1 MDWTNYRMSPPG
13 HSVNGFLQ
21 HVRRTAAG
29 ILAYTAAVALPSH
42 PMLTRLPYTLLWILA
57 LPLVLLRLAWRA
69 RRQPAYL
76 RHLGERFGRYRTR
89 APVGVIWVHAV
100 SVGETRAA
108 EPLVRALL
116 AEWPEHSVLLT
127 HMTPTGR
134 ETSKALF
141 RDEARVLRAYLPYD
155 LGCFAHAFLRHFRP
169 LFGVV
174 METELWPNLL
184 AACRRRHIPVMLAN
198 ARLSERSARRY
209 ARLPALTA
217 LTLKALAA
225 IGAQSAADA
234 ARLTQLGARR
244 VTVTG
249 NLKFDIAPPGAML
262 VLGRSLRERIGNR
275 PVLLAAS
282 TREGEEA
289 LLLDAFVRQATPEAL
304 LLLVPRHPQRFDEV
318 AALASARGLALQ
330 RRSTEEAVRAQTR
343 VLLGDSMG
351 EMFAYYAAADVA
363 LIGGSWLPFGGQNLI
378 EACAVGTAVVI
389 GPHTFNFQAVAEDAE
404 RAGAAVR
411 AQDAEA
417 GMRVA
422 LALVAD
428 PARRDEIAAA
438 GRAFATTH
446 QGATARSVALLRALA
461 VRREA

>member
-1 MDWTNYRMSPPG
+1 M
-13 HSVNGFLQ
+13 
-21 HVRRTAAG
+21 
-29 ILAYTAAVALPSH
+29 LA
-42 PMLTRLPYTLLWILA
+42 RLSYTLLWLLA

-116 AEWPEHSVLLT
+116 AQWPEHSVLIT

-134 ETSKALF
+134 DTSQTLF
-141 RDEARVLRAYLPYD
+141 RDEPRVLRAYLPYD
-155 LGCFAHAFLRHFRP
+155 VGCLAHAFLRHFRP
-169 LFGVV
+169 LFGVI

-184 AACRRRHIPVMLAN
+184 AACRRRRIPVMLAN
-198 ARLSERSARRY
+198 ARLSARSARRY
-209 ARLPALTA
+209 ARLPALTT
-217 LTLKALAA
+217 LTMKALAA
-225 IGAQSAADA
+225 IGAQTAADA

-249 NLKFDIAPPGAML
+249 NIKFDIAPPAPMLALGAT
-262 VLGRSLRERIGNR
+262 LRARIGDGR
-275 PVLLAAS
+275 PVVLAAS

-289 LLLDAFVRQATPEAL
+289 LLLDAFARHAPHSAL
-304 LLLVPRHPQRFDEV
+304 LLLVPRHPQRFEEV
-318 AALASARGLALQ
+318 AALAGARGLPLQ
-330 RRSTEEAVRAQTR
+330 RRSAEEAVQAGTR

-378 EACAVGTAVVI
+378 EACAVGTPAVV
-389 GPHTFNFQAVAEDAE
+389 GPHTFNFHAVAEDAV
-404 RAGAAVR
+404 RSGAALR
-411 AQDAEA
+411 AQDADE
-417 GMRVA
+417 GMRAA
-422 LALVAD
+422 LELLAD
-428 PARRDEIAAA
+428 TARREAASAA
-438 GRAFATTH
+438 GKAFATTH
-446 QGATARSVALLRALA
+446 QGATARSVALLRQLRA
-461 VRREA
+461 

>member
-1 MDWTNYRMSPPG
+1 
-13 HSVNGFLQ
+13 
-21 HVRRTAAG
+21 
-29 ILAYTAAVALPSH
+29 
-42 PMLTRLPYTLLWILA
+42 MLTRLPYTLLWILA
-57 LPLVLLRLAWRA
+57 LPLVLLRLLWRA

-76 RHLGERFGRYRTR
+76 RHVSERFGRYRVR
-89 APVGVIWVHAV
+89 APLAVIWVHAV

-116 AEWPEHSVLLT
+116 ARWPEHSVLLT

-134 ETSKALF
+134 DTARTLF
-141 RDEARVLRAYLPYD
+141 TDEPRVLRAYLPYD
-155 LGCFAHAFLRHFRP
+155 VGCFAHAFLRHFRP
-169 LFGVV
+169 MFGVI

-184 AACRRRHIPVMLAN
+184 AACRRRRIPVMLAN

-217 LTLKALAA
+217 LTMKALAA
-225 IGAQSAADA
+225 IGAQTAADA

-249 NLKFDIAPPGAML
+249 NIKFDITPPAEML
-262 VLGRSLRERIGNR
+262 ALGQTLRARIGER
-275 PVLLAAS
+275 PVVLAAS

-289 LLLDAFVRQATPEAL
+289 VLVDAFVRHAPGDAL
-304 LLLVPRHPQRFDEV
+304 LLLVPRHPQRFDAV
-318 AALASARGLALQ
+318 AAELAARRLATQ
-330 RRSTEEAVRAQTR
+330 RRSADETIAAHTR

-378 EACAVGTAVVI
+378 EACAVGTPVVV
-389 GPHTFNFQAVAEDAE
+389 GPHTFNFQAVAQDAV
-404 RAGAAVR
+404 RAGAALR
-411 AQDAEA
+411 AEDADA
-417 GMRVA
+417 GMQAA

-428 PARRDEIAAA
+428 DDARTRFSAA

-446 QGATARSVALLRALA
+446 QGATARSIAILENLHQAQA
-461 VRREA
+461 NGG

>member
-1 MDWTNYRMSPPG
+1 
-13 HSVNGFLQ
+13 
-21 HVRRTAAG
+21 
-29 ILAYTAAVALPSH
+29 
-42 PMLTRLPYTLLWILA
+42 MLTRLPYTLLWIVA
-57 LPLVLLRLAWRA
+57 LPFVLLRLLWRA

-76 RHLGERFGRYRTR
+76 RHLGERFGRYRVR
-89 APVGVIWVHAV
+89 APAAVIWVHAV

-116 AEWPEHSVLLT
+116 QRWPDHTVVLT

-134 ETSKALF
+134 DTSKALF
-141 RDEARVLRAYLPYD
+141 KGESRVLRTYLPYD
-155 LGCFAHAFLRHFRP
+155 LGCFAHAFLRRFRP
-169 LFGVV
+169 VFGVV

-184 AACRRRHIPVMLAN
+184 AACRRRDIPVLLAN

-217 LTLKALAA
+217 LTMKGLTA
-225 IGAQSAADA
+225 IGAQTAADA

-249 NLKFDIAPPGAML
+249 NIKFDIAPPDAAL
-262 VLGRSLRERIGNR
+262 ALAEAFRTRIGAR

-289 LLLDAFVRQATPEAL
+289 LLLAAFARHAGTATL

-318 AALASARGLALQ
+318 AALAAARGLKLQ
-330 RRSTEEAVRAQTR
+330 RRSAEAPVDADTR

-351 EMFAYYAAADVA
+351 EMFAYYGCAEVA

-378 EACAVGTAVVI
+378 EACAVGTPVVL
-389 GPHTFNFQAVAEDAE
+389 GPHTFNFMAVAEEAV
-404 RAGAAVR
+404 RAGAALRAADADAGVR
-411 AQDAEA
+411 TAVE
-417 GMRVA
+417 
-422 LALVAD
+422 LLAD
-428 PARRDEIAAA
+428 PARREHIAAA

-446 QGATARSVALLRALA
+446 QGATARTVALLEGLHPSGRVSPPGPAQKRA
-461 VRREA
+461 